1 MALSTRLQR
10 TFCNQMAA
18 WCMLF
23 RRRDMA
29 MTWYRRMLALDPR
42 DTLALAS
49 LGFQHAHAGE
59 NRDALALYR
68 HEHDHDHAAP
78 HDHDHD
84 HDHDHHGHSHHA

>member
-49 LGFQHAHAGE
+49 LGFQHARAGE
-59 NRDALALYR
+59 NRDALALFDQVIAITPDDADATSTAR
-68 HEHDHDHAAP
+68 
-78 HDHDHD
+78 
-84 HDHDHHGHSHHA
+84 SCCRS